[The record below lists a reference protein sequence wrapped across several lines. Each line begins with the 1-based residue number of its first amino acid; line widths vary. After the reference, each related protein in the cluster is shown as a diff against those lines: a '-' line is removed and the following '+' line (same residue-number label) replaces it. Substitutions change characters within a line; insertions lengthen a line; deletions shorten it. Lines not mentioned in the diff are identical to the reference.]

1 MFAKKKLVHMQT
13 QNELLSIN
21 LVRLVYSD
29 GYLKFC
35 YSVVDLFANKLFIQ

>member
-1 MFAKKKLVHMQT
+1 MQT

-21 LVRLVYSD
+21 LVGLVYSD